1 MYTHIQI
8 CMSINIYLDPGL
20 VSGVWCVA
28 WFVVCQMMSVCDV
41 RWMVCG
47 MWYVVCG
54 MWYGVCGLWCVVCG
68 VSCVVCGVWSELRMS

>member
-1 MYTHIQI
+1 MYVYKY
-8 CMSINIYLDPGL
+8 IYMDPGL

-47 MWYVVCG
+47 VCGVWYVVCG
-54 MWYGVCGLWCVVCG
+54 VWFVACR
-68 VSCVVCGVWSELRMS
+68 VWSVVYGLNCG